1 MGKVE
6 SFKLEGLDLFFN
18 SNDHMPPHIHVRKPG
33 AWEIRVY
40 FLLCRKEKGLVF
52 DIKYPLNAQ
61 VSSKEENRILKLVL
75 ENRSKLLMEWE
86 RKVCIKEDK

>member
-1 MGKVE
+1 LGKID

-18 SNDHMPPHIHVRKPG
+18 SNDHLPQHFHARKSG

-40 FLLCRKEKGLVF
+40 FLLCSKEKGLIF

-61 VSSKEENRILKLVL
+61 ITSKDKSRILKLVL
-75 ENRSKLLMEWE
+75 ENRSKLLKEWE
-86 RKVCIKEDK
+86 RKVCLKEDL